1 VVTTVVE
8 VASFVILGLA
18 IGSVYALMALAI
30 NVVFSARRVINF
42 AQGDLTMFI
51 GLLAVTFISSWRVPY
66 GLALIGAAMVAA
78 VIALAIERLAVR
90 PLPADENSI
99 TWILSMVAVAI
110 VISNASQLIFGTDPR
125 EFPSLFSGRPI
136 VVAGIRTAPD
146 QLIAIAFTAI
156 FMVGFHYVQ
165 NHTIH
170 GKAMKAAARDADMAA
185 MLGIGVKRYIAV
197 AFATSGAMA
206 AVASFLVGPMTFVTP
221 DLGFSL
227 GIKGFAAA
235 ALGGL
240 GTFGGAV
247 AGGLILGVAETLSAA
262 YLGSAVRDS
271 VSLIILCIILVFRP
285 TGLVGEVRVL
295 KV

>member
-1 VVTTVVE
+1 MVTE
-8 VASFVILGLA
+8 LASLTIAGLA

-30 NVVFSARRVINF
+30 NVVFSARRVVNF
-42 AQGDLTMFI
+42 AQGDLAM
-51 GLLAVTFISSWRVPY
+51 LA
-66 GLALIGAAMVAA
+66 GLIGVTLISAWGFPYFLSLIGTAGLAA

-90 PLPADENSI
+90 PLPPDETNI

-110 VISNASQLIFGTDPR
+110 ILSNASQLIFGTDPMA
-125 EFPSLFSGRPI
+125 FPSLFSGRPI
-136 VVAGIRTAPD
+136 EFAGIRAAPE
-146 QLIAIAFTAI
+146 QLVAIVFAAI
-156 FMVGFHYVQ
+156 FMTGFSVIQ
-165 NHTIH
+165 NHTIL
-170 GKAMKAAARDADMAA
+170 GKAMKAAARDPDMAA
-185 MLGIGVKRYIAV
+185 MVGIGVQRYIAV
-197 AFATSGAMA
+197 AFATAGAMA
-206 AVASFLVGPMTFVTP
+206 AVTSFLVGPMTFVTP
-221 DLGFSL
+221 ELGFSL

-247 AGGLILGVAETLSAA
+247 AGGAILGLAETLSGA

-271 VSLIILCIILVFRP
+271 VSLVILCIILVFRP